1 MPPTRAAP
9 RTPQAAVCI
18 GTAAPL
24 EVEVEVEEE
33 EEDPLCAW
41 PSEVDS
47 LALREAETPVK
58 AVAARLVLLVQ
69 ADGVWYVTS
78 EENWI
83 SAHYIALV

>member
-33 EEDPLCAW
+33 DPLCAW

-47 LALREAETPVK
+47 LALREAEAPVK

-69 ADGVWYVTS
+69 ADGVWYLTS

-83 SAHYIALV
+83 SAHCIALA